1 MECVPAAYNGEFST
15 DVEER
20 GVGVD
25 AVEGRVPLRVQQTQ
39 FRIDTELVCATNRTE
54 KAGRQGTATKHAV
67 IHRPALYNMLFL
79 ERVTGQ
85 IRSDVTNV
93 HVRRT

>member
-1 MECVPAAYNGEFST
+1 MLST
-15 DVEER
+15 DIEER

-25 AVEGRVPLRVQQTQ
+25 GVEGRVPLRVIHTE
-39 FRIDTELVCATNRTE
+39 FLVDTELVCATNRTE
-54 KAGRQGTATKHAV
+54 KTGRQGTMTKHVV
-67 IHRPALYNMLFL
+67 IHRPALHNILFL
-79 ERVTGQ
+79 ECLAGQ